1 MADTDT
7 TDGMPTADEA
17 AAPKSKFKLIA
28 IVVAVLVL
36 AAGGGAWFF
45 LFSHPKDSHAEVKP
59 EAKPLAFIDVPEI
72 LVNLA
77 GNPGE
82 RVQYLKTKVVLEV
95 KDAAQVEKIT
105 PSMPRITD
113 MFQTYLRE
121 LRSSDLNGSVAL
133 FRLKEELT
141 RRVNAAV
148 SPNQVNAVL
157 FKEILIQ

>member
-1 MADTDT
+1 M
-7 TDGMPTADEA
+7 DGVPTADEA

-28 IVVAVLVL
+28 IIVTVLVL
-36 AAGGGAWFF
+36 AAGGGGYFF
-45 LFSHPKDSHAEVKP
+45 LFSHPKDSHAEAKV
-59 EAKPLAFIDVPEI
+59 EVKPLAFIDVPEI

-77 GNPGE
+77 GNPGD
-82 RVQYLKTKVVLEV
+82 RVQYLKAKIVLEV
-95 KDAAQVEKIT
+95 KEQPLVEKIT

-121 LRSSDLNGSVAL
+121 LRSSDLNGSVGL

-141 RRVNAAV
+141 RRVNAAI